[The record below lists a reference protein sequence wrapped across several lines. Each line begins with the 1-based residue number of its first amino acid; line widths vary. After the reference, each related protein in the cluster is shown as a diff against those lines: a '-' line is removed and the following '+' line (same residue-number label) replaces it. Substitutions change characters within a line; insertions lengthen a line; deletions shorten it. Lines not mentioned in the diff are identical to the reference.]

1 MFITYCWSQVRPS
14 RVLWKMSR
22 RPSWLKYA
30 SAFSPPLVSCL
41 MLRRC
46 CSPGSAAITCG
57 ADCAGSGTAHDDA
70 ATSVATRQ
78 MSPRF
83 TQPPKFY
90 KSEILQVEI
99 LQVHDTRSMAASDT
113 NQEDSGGLG
122 GGPRGGP

>member
-1 MFITYCWSQVRPS
+1 
-14 RVLWKMSR
+14 
-22 RPSWLKYA
+22 
-30 SAFSPPLVSCL
+30 
-41 MLRRC
+41 
-46 CSPGSAAITCG
+46 
-57 ADCAGSGTAHDDA
+57 
-70 ATSVATRQ
+70 

-122 GGPRGGP
+122 GVTGAGPNHFAIPIV